1 MKTGS
6 SGQAR
11 NWSLQ
16 LGAGYDDN
24 IDRLNG
30 HISCHISGF
39 GYG

>member
-1 MKTGS
+1 MDQTGS

-30 HISCHISGF
+30 QISGF
-39 GYG
+39 SYG